1 MPFIVALIAL
11 PAGMLIG
18 SAMANARARGEY
30 RRRVALERTRTAIS
44 RIQKV

>member
-11 PAGMLIG
+11 PAGWLIG
-18 SAMANARARGEY
+18 SAMTSARIRGEY
-30 RRRVALERTRTAIS
+30 RRRVAVERTRTAIS

>member
-1 MPFIVALIAL
+1 MPMLIALIAL
-11 PAGMLIG
+11 PAGWLIG
-18 SAMANARARGEY
+18 SAMANHRIRNEY